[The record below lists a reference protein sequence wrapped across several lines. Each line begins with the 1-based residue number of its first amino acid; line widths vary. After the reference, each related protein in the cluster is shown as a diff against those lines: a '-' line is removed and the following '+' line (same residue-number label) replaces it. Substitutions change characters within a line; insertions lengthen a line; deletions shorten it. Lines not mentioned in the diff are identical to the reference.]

1 MNIGSSIG
9 RTKVARRILLLFV
22 IGALLPVSTAGLIVH
37 FKIRDAFIDERTRHI
52 AQIAASHV
60 ATINDRLALAAGL
73 LASRV
78 VADPDRVD
86 ENHVIDPYFRAVHSI
101 GLSQDSTS
109 HGLHGAARWLA
120 LLDQDAIAQLANG
133 QAVLRVDAS
142 SGATPAILLLRQR
155 THSQAPGSIIVAE
168 IRPEYLWPSID
179 DMLEGTRLC
188 VVDSSHV
195 VLHCSGPAT
204 ALAMNKIRNDIAK
217 TGERRLAWNEGE
229 EAMLGSA
236 RELFLNASFHAKHW
250 TVVAGQSAEQ
260 VLAPVASTSRDLIL
274 VMLVGIAIAVLLG
287 LIHVRRT
294 LTPLATLTN
303 AIRRIGARDFTAS
316 VQVDGYDE
324 FGELARSF
332 NAMSRQLGQQFDT
345 LEVLG
350 EVDRALLSRKDLDGS
365 VRMVLSR
372 IHEIT
377 RCDHALAFLMEEK
390 SGSAFR
396 KYGDS
401 RRSENDEIL
410 VIPEHVTHMFASGH
424 SYISLPATASNIV
437 TEPIHAMGGVQ
448 AVVSPIK
455 VGDTLRGLIAL
466 GYQTPHE
473 ISSDNE
479 ELLAR
484 LGDRLAVILNAD
496 ERERALFSSA
506 HFDALTGLFNRR
518 SFLEQIGSAF
528 TATTDTVKPFAI
540 FLIDLDG
547 FANVNDAHG
556 LECGD
561 ALLREATTRIR
572 LSMRGSS
579 VLARHGGDEFAI
591 AVPNVFESNEA
602 ATIARRLIEALSVPY
617 DLAHRQVF
625 VTACVGI
632 ALFPTDE
639 RDPLTLMK
647 CVEMA
652 ANRAKRLGRGQ
663 FAFFE
668 EAMNRDAIERTTLEN
683 ELRAA
688 IEGNQLTLYFQ
699 PQLELASN
707 RICGAEALVRWKHPV
722 RGMVS
727 PAMFIPI
734 VEELGLLPAIG
745 AWVLRSACAQMQC
758 WRAAGVMIDHI
769 SVNVSPKQLVEPGF
783 ADLVV
788 ETLRRFDLLTSSV
801 HLEVTESVLVDN
813 TGAAEEALARLAS
826 LGFTIE
832 LDDFGTGYSSLA
844 YLRRLPVAVV
854 KMDRMFL
861 FRIESDESAAA
872 LARAAVDM
880 VRALRKRVI
889 FEGVETIEQL
899 DMLRSWNCDV
909 IQGFYFSKPMPA
921 AEFGKFFT
929 ERIAAEVPAGRP
941 VRAPA
946 EAIH

>member
-22 IGALLPVSTAGLIVH
+22 IGALLPVSTAGLIFH

-52 AQIAASHV
+52 AQLAASHV
-60 ATINDRLALAAGL
+60 GTINDRLALAAGL
-73 LASRV
+73 LARRV
-78 VADPDRVD
+78 AADPVGAV
-86 ENHVIDPYFRAVHSI
+86 ENHVVDPYFRAVHSFDPA
-101 GLSQDSTS
+101 QDSTS
-109 HGLHGAARWLA
+109 DGYHDAARWLA
-120 LLDQDAIAQLANG
+120 ILDQDAIAQLANG
-133 QAVLRVDAS
+133 GVVLRVDAS

-155 THSQAPGSIIVAE
+155 PHSQARGSIIVAE

-204 ALAMNKIRNDIAK
+204 ASAMDRIRNDIAE
-217 TGERRLAWNEGE
+217 TGERRLAWHEGE
-229 EAMLGSA
+229 EAVLGNA
-236 RELFLNASFHAKHW
+236 REIFLNASFHARHW

-260 VLAPVASTSRDLIL
+260 VLAPVASTSRDIVL
-274 VMLVGIAIAVLLG
+274 VMMAGIAIAVLLG

-303 AIRRIGARDFTAS
+303 AIRRIGARDFTAA
-316 VQVDGYDE
+316 VQVDGFDE

-345 LEVLG
+345 LQVLG

-365 VRMVLSR
+365 VGMVLSR

-377 RCDHALAFLMEEK
+377 RCDHALVFLMEEK
-390 SGSAFR
+390 TGSTYR
-396 KYGDS
+396 KYGDP
-401 RRSENDEIL
+401 RRNESAEIL
-410 VIPEHVTHMFASGH
+410 VIPEHVTRIFAGAPSCN
-424 SYISLPATASNIV
+424 SLPATASNII

-455 VGDTLRGLIAL
+455 VGESLRGLIVL
-466 GYQTPHE
+466 GYRTHHA

-528 TATTDTVKPFAI
+528 VVTTDTIKPVAI

-547 FANVNDAHG
+547 FAKVNDTHG
-556 LECGD
+556 LEGGD
-561 ALLREATTRIR
+561 ALLCEATTRIR
-572 LSMRGSS
+572 RSMRESN
-579 VLARHGGDEFAI
+579 VLARLGSDEFAI
-591 AVPNVFESNEA
+591 AVPDVFEFNEA
-602 ATIARRLIEALSVPY
+602 AMIARRLIEALSVPY
-617 DLAHRQVF
+617 DLANGQVF
-625 VTACVGI
+625 VTASVGI

-639 RDPLTLMK
+639 RDPLALMK

-652 ANRAKRLGRGQ
+652 TSRAKRLGRGQ
-663 FAFFE
+663 YAFFE
-668 EAMNRDAIERTTLEN
+668 EAMNRDAIERTSLES

-688 IEGNQLTLYFQ
+688 IENDQLTLYFQ

-707 RICGAEALVRWKHPV
+707 RICGAEALIRWKHPV

-727 PAMFIPI
+727 PAMFISFA
-734 VEELGLLPAIG
+734 EDLGLLPAIG
-745 AWVLRSACAQMQC
+745 AWALRSACAQIQS
-758 WRAAGVMIDHI
+758 WRAEGLMIDHV
-769 SVNVSPKQLVEPGF
+769 SVNVSPKQLLEAGL
-783 ADLVV
+783 ADLFV
-788 ETLRRFDLLTSSV
+788 ETLRRFDLPISSI

-813 TGAAEEALARLAS
+813 TGAAEEALARLSS

-844 YLRRLPVAVV
+844 YLRRLPVSVV

-872 LARAAVDM
+872 LARAAIDM

-899 DMLRSWNCDV
+899 DLLRSWECDA
-909 IQGFYFSKPMPA
+909 IQGFYFAKPMPA
-921 AEFGKFFT
+921 ADFGTFFA
-929 ERIAAEVPAGRP
+929 ERIAGDVKASRSI
-941 VRAPA
+941 RAPA
-946 EAIH
+946 ETTL